1 MKGEVGIR
9 LLVFTVVL
17 GSVAVAEHLWPRRV
31 RALRRAQRWP
41 HNISLVGIGALSVR
55 AVAPASV
62 VSAGLLSETRGWG
75 IFRRTDV
82 RPAVAWT
89 GSILILD
96 LAIYAQHVAMHKV
109 PWLWRLHRVHHADV
123 DVDVTT
129 GVRFHP
135 LEFLLSLGLK
145 AAVVI
150 AIGAPAGA
158 VLLFEVLLNATS
170 MFNHANVRVP
180 AAADRVV
187 RLLLVTP
194 DMHRVH
200 HSLDRK
206 EADHNYGFNVP
217 WWDHAFNTYRAEPQ
231 RPHAS
236 MPLGVASFRSARDQ
250 RIDRLLVQPFAATP
264 RADSTSQ
271 SAKFNL

>member
-1 MKGEVGIR
+1 MKGEAGIR
-9 LLVFTVVL
+9 LLVFAGVL
-17 GSVAVAEHLWPRRV
+17 GSLVLAEHLWPRRA

-41 HNISLVGIGALSVR
+41 HNLSLVGIGTLSVR
-55 AVAPASV
+55 AVAPA
-62 VSAGLLSETRGWG
+62 GLVGAALLAETRHWG
-75 IFRRTDV
+75 VCRVLDV
-82 RPAVAWT
+82 PPVVAWT
-89 GSILILD
+89 GSVLALD

-145 AAVVI
+145 AGTVI

-158 VLLFEVLLNATS
+158 VVLFEVLLNASS
-170 MFNHANVRVP
+170 MFNHANLRLP
-180 AAADRVV
+180 AAADRVI
-187 RLLLVTP
+187 RLLVVTP

-200 HSLDRK
+200 HSMDRQ

-217 WWDHAFNTYRAEPQ
+217 WWDRLFGTYRREPLH
-231 RPHAS
+231 PHES
-236 MPLGVASFRSARDQ
+236 MPLGVASFRSADDQ
-250 RIDRLLVQPFAATP
+250 RIDRLLTQPFH
-264 RADSTSQ
+264 DEG
-271 SAKFNL
+271 